1 MGAAFFVAMN
11 LCLRQPEQKIKY
23 TLLALFVILIGIAIW
38 FFRLGG
44 PAQLDLA
51 DRLYWGGGERKPA
64 VVETNVH
71 YGPDG
76 DPAQVYDVY
85 HPVAAGTTGANCGGQ
100 TFPTLIFFHGGSWR
114 DGNRHNYGFVGR
126 AFAERG
132 FYVVVTDYRKLP
144 TSRYPDFIKDAARV
158 IADIHKTPRPCADP
172 SQLYLMGHSAGAHIS
187 MLAAL
192 DKQWLDQEDIS
203 SNIIAGVIGLAG
215 PYDFLPFT
223 TDAAKA
229 ALGKWPKPEETQP
242 IHYARSD
249 APPLLLLH
257 GDTDETVKPRNS
269 TALAAAILT
278 QKGQA
283 QTKIYSGVDHAD
295 IIMAIARPFRQKATV
310 LEDVVAFV
318 KRRGEPSP

>member
-1 MGAAFFVAMN
+1 MGAAFFVAV
-11 LCLRQPEQKIKY
+11 LLGLRQPEQMIKY
-23 TLLALFVILIGIAIW
+23 SLLALLVILIALAIW
-38 FFRLGG
+38 FIRLGG

-64 VVETNVH
+64 VVETNIH

-85 HPVAAGTTGANCGGQ
+85 HPVAAGKTGADCSQQ

-144 TSRYPDFIKDAARV
+144 TARYPDFIKDAARV

-172 SQLYLMGHSAGAHIS
+172 SQLYLMGHSAGAHIA

-192 DKQWLDQEDIS
+192 DNQWLADEGVNR
-203 SNIIAGVIGLAG
+203 NIIAGVIGLAG

-229 ALGKWPKPEETQP
+229 ALGQWPKPEETQP
-242 IHYARSD
+242 IHYAHGD
-249 APPLLLLH
+249 TPPLLLLH
-257 GDTDETVKPRNS
+257 GDIDETVKPRNS
-269 TALAAAILT
+269 AALAKAILS
-278 QKGQA
+278 QNGKA
-283 QTKIYSGVDHAD
+283 QTRIYSGVDHAD
-295 IIMAIARPFRQKATV
+295 IVMAIARPFRQKASV
-310 LEDVVAFV
+310 IEDVVAFV
-318 KRRGEPSP
+318 IGREPSSD